1 MDAQPT
7 DRAVVTKEQDMIYCR
22 QILALVHD
30 GTAMQPLA
38 NLTVIALEQAV
49 AAPFATRQLAD
60 LGARVIKVERPG
72 VGDFAR
78 HYDKTANGLSSHF
91 VWVNRSK
98 ESLTLDVKQLAAKEI
113 LHQLLTKADVF
124 VQNLAPGAVDRLGFD
139 ATTLRERYPRLIICN
154 ISGYGATGPYR
165 DKKAYDA
172 LIQAEAGL
180 FSITGSEETPAKA
193 GIAVADI
200 AAAMYAYSGILTA
213 LLTRAQTGQGSLL
226 EVSLFEALA
235 EWMGYPMYYAL
246 GGSAPARTG
255 TSHATIAPYGL
266 FTTGDGNTV
275 MLSIQNEREWV
286 RFCAEVLEQPAL
298 AHEPSFATN
307 SQRVIHRAELQTI
320 IEAVFRRFTVDE
332 VMTRLETA
340 QIANAQ
346 SRTLQ
351 QFLDHPQ
358 LQARQRWQTVESPVG
373 SLPALLPPVTM
384 AEVTPVCNPIPD
396 VGQHTQAILA
406 ELGYSATAIDELQSQ
421 GVI

>member
-1 MDAQPT
+1 MHPLHNVT
-7 DRAVVTKEQDMIYCR
+7 VVS
-22 QILALVHD
+22 
-30 GTAMQPLA
+30 
-38 NLTVIALEQAV
+38 LEQAV

-60 LGARVIKVERPG
+60 LGARVIKVERPE

-98 ESLTLDVKQLAAKEI
+98 ESLTLDLKQAAGKEI
-113 LHQLLTKADVF
+113 LHRLLAKADVF

-139 ATTLRERYPRLIICN
+139 DATLRTRYPRLIICN

-180 FSITGSEETPAKA
+180 FSITGNEETPAKA

-200 AAAMYAYSGILTA
+200 AAGMYAYSGILTA
-213 LLTRAQTGQGSLL
+213 LYMRAQSGEGCTL

-235 EWMGYPMYYAL
+235 EWMGYPMYYTM
-246 GGSAPARTG
+246 GGSAPQRTG
-255 TSHATIAPYGL
+255 TSHAAIAPYGL
-266 FTTGDGNTV
+266 FPTGDGHTV

-298 AHEPSFATN
+298 ATAPHFVNN
-307 SQRVIHRAELQTI
+307 SQRVANRAALRAA
-320 IEAVFRRFTVDE
+320 IEAVFGQLTIETVLA
-332 VMTRLETA
+332 RLDAA

-346 SRTLQ
+346 ARTMQ
-351 QFLDHPQ
+351 EFMAHPQ
-358 LQARQRWQTVESPVG
+358 LQARNRWQQVETPTGPLAVLRPPVSISTGAFDTEPLYSPI
-373 SLPALLPPVTM
+373 PALGAQT
-384 AEVTPVCNPIPD
+384 AS
-396 VGQHTQAILA
+396 ILA
-406 ELGYSATAIDELQSQ
+406 ELGYATQEINALQTE

>member
-1 MDAQPT
+1 
-7 DRAVVTKEQDMIYCR
+7 
-22 QILALVHD
+22 
-30 GTAMQPLA
+30 MQPLA
-38 NLTVIALEQAV
+38 KLTVVALEQAV

-60 LGARVIKVERPG
+60 LGARVIKIERPE

-78 HYDKTANGLSSHF
+78 YYDQCAGGLSSHF

-98 ESLTLDVKQLAAKEI
+98 ESLTLDVKQATGQAILSKLLA
-113 LHQLLTKADVF
+113 KADVF
-124 VQNLAPGAVDRLGFD
+124 VQNLAPGATDRLGLD
-139 ATTLRERYPRLIICN
+139 SATLQAQYPQLIICN
-154 ISGYGATGPYR
+154 ISGYGSTGPYR

-180 FSITGSEETPAKA
+180 FSITGAAETPAKA

-213 LLTRAQTGQGSLL
+213 LLVRMQTGQGSVV

-246 GGSAPARTG
+246 GGSAPQRTG

-266 FTTGDGNTV
+266 FSTGDGSTV

-286 RFCAEVLEQPAL
+286 RFCVDVLAQPDL
-298 AHEPSFATN
+298 AHDPRFATN
-307 SQRVIHRAELQTI
+307 SQRVIYRTDLQTV
-320 IEAVFRRFTVDE
+320 IEQVFSRFTVDA
-332 VMTRLETA
+332 VMARLEAA

-346 SRTLQ
+346 SRTLF
-351 QFLDHPQ
+351 QFLEHPQ
-358 LQARQRWQTVESPVG
+358 LKARKRWQSVDSPVG
-373 SLPALLPPVTM
+373 PLPALLPPVTM
-384 AEVTPVCNPIPD
+384 AGVTPVCTPIPA
-396 VGQHTQAILA
+396 VGQHTQAILQ
-406 ELGYSATAIDELQSQ
+406 ELGYTPSEIAVLQAQ

>member
-1 MDAQPT
+1 
-7 DRAVVTKEQDMIYCR
+7 
-22 QILALVHD
+22 
-30 GTAMQPLA
+30 MQPLA

-78 HYDKTANGLSSHF
+78 HYDKTAGGLSRHF

-98 ESLTLDVKQLAAKEI
+98 ESLTLDIKQPAGKEI
-113 LHQLLTKADVF
+113 LTQLLSKADVV

-139 ATTLRERYPRLIICN
+139 AASLHAYYPELSICN
-154 ISGYGATGPYR
+154 ISGYGSTGPYR

-213 LLTRAQTGQGSLL
+213 LLTRMQTGKGSVL
-226 EVSLFEALA
+226 EVSMLEALA

-246 GGSAPARTG
+246 GGVAPQRTG
-255 TSHATIAPYGL
+255 TSHATIAPYGI
-266 FTTGDGNTV
+266 FATGDGSTV
-275 MLSIQNEREWV
+275 MLSIQNEREWI
-286 RFCAEVLEQPAL
+286 RFCQEVLEKPDL
-298 AHEPSFATN
+298 AHEPRFATN
-307 SQRVIHRAELQTI
+307 SQRVIHRAELQAV
-320 IEAVFRRFTVDE
+320 IEAVFSRFTVAA
-332 VMTRLETA
+332 VMDRLEAA

-346 SRTLQ
+346 SRTIFQL
-351 QFLDHPQ
+351 LDHPQ
-358 LQARQRWQTVESPVG
+358 LQARNRWQTVATPLG
-373 SLPALLPPVTM
+373 SLPALLPAVTI
-384 AEVTPVCNPIPD
+384 EGVTPVCTPIPT
-396 VGQHTQAILA
+396 VGQHTNAILQ
-406 ELGYSATAIDELQSQ
+406 ELGYSEGEIATLRTK
-421 GVI
+421 GVV